1 MCHHHFQNWANLS
14 SDFSF
19 QRENSEAR
27 LTFLLR
33 EGGWL
38 TRSDLLEMVTSL
50 ANALPQA
57 AKLPSSYYLAEFV
70 GSELV
75 NSLFSSSNYSSS
87 GRLFLQS
94 RIQNVTSV
102 DPAYNEPNVRPI
114 FKGKRRREFP
124 KGSELRSLR
133 LVANLSTN

>member
-1 MCHHHFQNWANLS
+1 MPPPHHLCYHHFQNWANLS

-75 NSLFSSSNYSSS
+75 NSLFQAQIILPLEDSFCN
-87 GRLFLQS
+87 Q
-94 RIQNVTSV
+94 
-102 DPAYNEPNVRPI
+102 E
-114 FKGKRRREFP
+114 FKM
-124 KGSELRSLR
+124 
-133 LVANLSTN
+133 